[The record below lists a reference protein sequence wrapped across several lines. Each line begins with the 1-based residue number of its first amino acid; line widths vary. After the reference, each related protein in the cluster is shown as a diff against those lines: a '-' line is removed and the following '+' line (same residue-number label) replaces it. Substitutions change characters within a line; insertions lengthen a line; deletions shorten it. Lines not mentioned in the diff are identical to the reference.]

1 MNRLPRILVVD
12 DRHANLIAMQRLL
25 KKVPVQ
31 VVLAQSGEAAL
42 ALCMRDSFALALID
56 VHMPN
61 MDGFELAGYLRG
73 TDKTRKMPLIFVT
86 ASLTEELHSLR
97 GYQSGA
103 VDYILKPIDDRILL
117 SKVGVFLEL
126 YNTQEELQRHRDH
139 LFALVAERTASL
151 EKAHTEL
158 RTLNRY
164 LNRVREEERGHIA
177 RTIHDEMGNTLA
189 HQKMTIE
196 WLQLNRLDHEQL
208 QRELESLKCQVENAI
223 VKVRDITRML
233 RPPILDQCGLP
244 AALEWQAT
252 EFEKSSGV
260 PCLVDIESAEVV
272 MDADRTI
279 AMFRILQESLTNVA
293 LHAQASEVRVSFSR
307 MGDWVRLIVDD
318 NGCGIPDEILID
330 PHRNMGLRGMEERA
344 CQNGGELHV
353 ESSPAGT
360 RITASVPVHDLGA
373 GERR

>member
-126 YNTQEELQRHRDH
+126 
-139 LFALVAERTASL
+139 
-151 EKAHTEL
+151 
-158 RTLNRY
+158 
-164 LNRVREEERGHIA
+164 
-177 RTIHDEMGNTLA
+177 
-189 HQKMTIE
+189 
-196 WLQLNRLDHEQL
+196 
-208 QRELESLKCQVENAI
+208 
-223 VKVRDITRML
+223 
-233 RPPILDQCGLP
+233 
-244 AALEWQAT
+244 
-252 EFEKSSGV
+252 
-260 PCLVDIESAEVV
+260 
-272 MDADRTI
+272 
-279 AMFRILQESLTNVA
+279 
-293 LHAQASEVRVSFSR
+293 
-307 MGDWVRLIVDD
+307 
-318 NGCGIPDEILID
+318 
-330 PHRNMGLRGMEERA
+330 
-344 CQNGGELHV
+344 
-353 ESSPAGT
+353 
-360 RITASVPVHDLGA
+360 
-373 GERR
+373 